1 MESPQPLP
9 LSKKS
14 SIYIMQ
20 VHSVS
25 QLKST
30 TCAWMQQ
37 EQHRYTSSRSGI
49 STNQD
54 EENKRYSLKVSEKDK
69 LRDATCKELG

>member
-1 MESPQPLP
+1 
-9 LSKKS
+9 
-14 SIYIMQ
+14 
-20 VHSVS
+20 
-25 QLKST
+25 
-30 TCAWMQQ
+30 MQQ

>member
-1 MESPQPLP
+1 
-9 LSKKS
+9 
-14 SIYIMQ
+14 MQ
-20 VHSVS
+20 VHSAS
-25 QLKST
+25 QLRARHVHDH
-30 TCAWMQQ
+30 AWMQQ